1 MLEATQHIERVS
13 TPAQGPAPRIESRV
27 DTRLEAK
34 MLVESEMSESEY
46 DLDRD
51 TPKKQNRA
59 SVEEDKPTEKV
70 QEEHEK
76 EYYYCEVEDED

>member
-27 DTRLEAK
+27 DARLEAK
-34 MLVESEMSESEY
+34 MLVESEMSESDY

-51 TPKKQNRA
+51 TPKKQNSA

-70 QEEHEK
+70 LEEHEK